1 MPLLARAA
9 KLFTCYKARCQDDRG
24 VWRLYFGLT
33 RVDAAQTAE
42 GAVHRSSPHTHKKH
56 EDNLENMEQ

>member
-9 KLFTCYKARCQDDRG
+9 KLFTCYKARCQEDRG

-42 GAVHRSSPHTHKKH
+42 GLRFLQMLLAHVSGGSSGR
-56 EDNLENMEQ
+56 